1 MPSIKGIWRW
11 KDAIDFSSVSGYITQ
26 DVNFTSNGESF
37 RAIEIRPTLLFY
49 YSSVSSGGEQ
59 IEVGGGTSVQD
70 AYKQIDFGD
79 TAQTVSDEFYA
90 VFSANADATDF
101 IIQMGAVYPVKLL
114 TKGCYLDKDIRIL
127 PPPIDEPV
135 FEERTVTPTAQT
147 QEVTPGA
154 GYDALSKVIVN
165 AVPTETKSVTPT
177 EQEQIIR
184 GSEGSFLSSVSVKA
198 IQASEKTV
206 TENGEYTPA
215 GSTYYKKVTVN
226 VPQYTDVSATTAQA
240 DDVLQ
245 GKSFYPYNGSPLTE
259 GTIPVQTPSNPEFT
273 RKTDTATFPKG
284 YYSSESTVKIA
295 DTEQAKIIPENIK
308 KDTVILG
315 VTGSYAGADVS
326 DTTATQGDVLSGK
339 YFYGSDGVK
348 TEGTMTNHT
357 ETSITLNAGTGDQY
371 VPAGHYSD
379 ILTKLVLNSDAASKI
394 KQGEVILGVT
404 GSYAGGGDQPQLNAP
419 TISIAGTTLSI
430 EDPTTNGNFTSGWKL
445 YDDGAYADQ
454 FLTAVIQLANI
465 QFSTGTHKLT
475 VKSFGTNFKD
485 SAASNEVTYQITEK
499 LATPVVS
506 ISGSIINW
514 ELVPNAS
521 GYLISYS
528 GTASGTQSVSAGTS
542 SYDLEGLL
550 STSGTYTV
558 TVTAKGSGDYIDS
571 DPSNSVTYT
580 NQEQLATPQNVTA
593 AGTTV
598 SWDAVENATSY
609 AVLADGNEIGTVE
622 KASGYTVTF
631 ICQNGMVGFKYSIDN
646 MSANL
651 RIDTAETKNIIVTEY
666 LFIQGQGMT
675 PEVVSY
681 SGGTLEIYANGG
693 QWIFTPTQNNA
704 TITVVDND

>member
-49 YSSVSSGGEQ
+49 YSSVSSGSEQ
-59 IEVGGGTSVQD
+59 IAVGDGTGVQD

-90 VFSANADATDF
+90 VFSANADSTEF

-114 TKGCYLDKDIRIL
+114 TKGCYLDKNIRIL
-127 PPPIDEPV
+127 PPPIDEPI

-147 QEVTPGA
+147 QEVTPGV

-206 TENGEYTPA
+206 TENGEYTPTS
-215 GSTYYKKVTVN
+215 GTYYKKVTVN

-315 VTGSYAGADVS
+315 VTGTFEGGT
-326 DTTATQGDVLSGK
+326 DTTDATAAASDILSGK
-339 YFYGSDGVK
+339 TAYVNGVK
-348 TEGTMTNHT
+348 LTGTI
-357 ETSITLNAGTGDQY
+357 ETYTGEEDELAGTWVFNDT
-371 VPAGHYSD
+371 VDISTAFNYS
-379 ILTKLVLNSDAASKI
+379 LNFVAKYNDN
-394 KQGEVILGVT
+394 
-404 GSYAGGGDQPQLNAP
+404 D
-419 TISIAGTTLSI
+419 
-430 EDPTTNGNFTSGWKL
+430 
-445 YDDGAYADQ
+445 
-454 FLTAVIQLANI
+454 
-465 QFSTGTHKLT
+465 
-475 VKSFGTNFKD
+475 TNF
-485 SAASNEVTYQITEK
+485 
-499 LATPVVS
+499 VS
-506 ISGSIINW
+506 ISAATSGFAKGLAYTAEDANIGTII
-514 ELVPNAS
+514 VYRAS
-521 GYLISYS
+521 GWDYEAYKTIAITSKLSE
-528 GTASGTQSVSAGTS
+528 VSNGDT
-542 SYDLEGLL
+542 LL
-550 STSGTYTV
+550 
-558 TVTAKGSGDYIDS
+558 AWL
-571 DPSNSVTYT
+571 
-580 NQEQLATPQNVTA
+580 QA
-593 AGTTV
+593 
-598 SWDAVENATSY
+598 NAT
-609 AVLADGNEIGTVE
+609 
-622 KASGYTVTF
+622 K
-631 ICQNGMVGFKYSIDN
+631 Q
-646 MSANL
+646 
-651 RIDTAETKNIIVTEY
+651 
-666 LFIQGQGMT
+666 
-675 PEVVSY
+675 
-681 SGGTLEIYANGG
+681 
-693 QWIFTPTQNNA
+693 
-704 TITVVDND
+704 

>member
-11 KDAIDFSSVSGYITQ
+11 KDAIDFSSASGYITQ

-59 IEVGGGTSVQD
+59 IAVGDGTSVQD

-147 QEVTPGA
+147 QEVTPGE

-215 GSTYYKKVTVN
+215 DSTYYKKVTVN

-315 VTGSYAGADVS
+315 VTGTFEGGT
-326 DTTATQGDVLSGK
+326 DTTDATAAASDILSGK
-339 YFYGSDGVK
+339 TAYVNGVK
-348 TEGTMTNHT
+348 LTGTI
-357 ETSITLNAGTGDQY
+357 ETYTGEQDE
-371 VPAGHYSD
+371 
-379 ILTKLVLNSDAASKI
+379 L
-394 KQGEVILGVT
+394 
-404 GSYAGGGDQPQLNAP
+404 
-419 TISIAGTTLSI
+419 AGTT
-430 EDPTTNGNFTSGWKL
+430 K
-445 YDDGAYADQ
+445 Q
-454 FLTAVIQLANI
+454 
-465 QFSTGTHKLT
+465 
-475 VKSFGTNFKD
+475 
-485 SAASNEVTYQITEK
+485 
-499 LATPVVS
+499 
-506 ISGSIINW
+506 
-514 ELVPNAS
+514 
-521 GYLISYS
+521 
-528 GTASGTQSVSAGTS
+528 
-542 SYDLEGLL
+542 
-550 STSGTYTV
+550 
-558 TVTAKGSGDYIDS
+558 
-571 DPSNSVTYT
+571 
-580 NQEQLATPQNVTA
+580 
-593 AGTTV
+593 
-598 SWDAVENATSY
+598 
-609 AVLADGNEIGTVE
+609 
-622 KASGYTVTF
+622 
-631 ICQNGMVGFKYSIDN
+631 
-646 MSANL
+646 
-651 RIDTAETKNIIVTEY
+651 
-666 LFIQGQGMT
+666 
-675 PEVVSY
+675 
-681 SGGTLEIYANGG
+681 
-693 QWIFTPTQNNA
+693 
-704 TITVVDND
+704 

>member
-49 YSSVSSGGEQ
+49 YSSVSSGSEQ
-59 IEVGGGTSVQD
+59 IAVGDGTGVQD

-90 VFSANADATDF
+90 VFSANADSTEF

-114 TKGCYLDKDIRIL
+114 TKGCYLDKNIRIL
-127 PPPIDEPV
+127 PPPIDEPI

-147 QEVTPGA
+147 QEVTPGV

-206 TENGEYTPA
+206 TENGEYTPTS
-215 GSTYYKKVTVN
+215 GTYYKKVTVN

-315 VTGSYAGADVS
+315 VTGTFEGGT
-326 DTTATQGDVLSGK
+326 DTTDATAAASDILSGK
-339 YFYGSDGVK
+339 TAYVNGVK
-348 TEGTMTNHT
+348 LTGTI
-357 ETSITLNAGTGDQY
+357 ETYTGEEDELAGTWVFNDT
-371 VPAGHYSD
+371 VDISTAFNYS
-379 ILTKLVLNSDAASKI
+379 LNFVAKYNDN
-394 KQGEVILGVT
+394 
-404 GSYAGGGDQPQLNAP
+404 D
-419 TISIAGTTLSI
+419 
-430 EDPTTNGNFTSGWKL
+430 
-445 YDDGAYADQ
+445 
-454 FLTAVIQLANI
+454 
-465 QFSTGTHKLT
+465 
-475 VKSFGTNFKD
+475 TNF
-485 SAASNEVTYQITEK
+485 
-499 LATPVVS
+499 VS
-506 ISGSIINW
+506 ISAATSGFAKGIAYTAEDANIGTII
-514 ELVPNAS
+514 VYRAS
-521 GYLISYS
+521 GWDYEAYKTIAITSKLSE
-528 GTASGTQSVSAGTS
+528 VSNGDT
-542 SYDLEGLL
+542 LL
-550 STSGTYTV
+550 
-558 TVTAKGSGDYIDS
+558 AWL
-571 DPSNSVTYT
+571 
-580 NQEQLATPQNVTA
+580 QA
-593 AGTTV
+593 
-598 SWDAVENATSY
+598 NAT
-609 AVLADGNEIGTVE
+609 
-622 KASGYTVTF
+622 K
-631 ICQNGMVGFKYSIDN
+631 Q
-646 MSANL
+646 
-651 RIDTAETKNIIVTEY
+651 
-666 LFIQGQGMT
+666 
-675 PEVVSY
+675 
-681 SGGTLEIYANGG
+681 
-693 QWIFTPTQNNA
+693 
-704 TITVVDND
+704 

>member
-11 KDAIDFSSVSGYITQ
+11 KDAIDFSSASGYITQ

-49 YSSVSSGGEQ
+49 YSSVSSGGEK
-59 IEVGGGTSVQD
+59 IEVGDGTSVQD

-147 QEVTPGA
+147 QEVTPGE

-206 TENGEYTPA
+206 TENGEYTPE

-315 VTGSYAGADVS
+315 VTGTFEGGT
-326 DTTATQGDVLSGK
+326 DTTDATAAASDILSGK
-339 YFYGSDGVK
+339 TAYVNGVK
-348 TEGTMTNHT
+348 LTGTI
-357 ETSITLNAGTGDQY
+357 ETYTGEQDE
-371 VPAGHYSD
+371 
-379 ILTKLVLNSDAASKI
+379 L
-394 KQGEVILGVT
+394 
-404 GSYAGGGDQPQLNAP
+404 
-419 TISIAGTTLSI
+419 AGTT
-430 EDPTTNGNFTSGWKL
+430 K
-445 YDDGAYADQ
+445 Q
-454 FLTAVIQLANI
+454 
-465 QFSTGTHKLT
+465 
-475 VKSFGTNFKD
+475 
-485 SAASNEVTYQITEK
+485 
-499 LATPVVS
+499 
-506 ISGSIINW
+506 
-514 ELVPNAS
+514 
-521 GYLISYS
+521 
-528 GTASGTQSVSAGTS
+528 
-542 SYDLEGLL
+542 
-550 STSGTYTV
+550 
-558 TVTAKGSGDYIDS
+558 
-571 DPSNSVTYT
+571 
-580 NQEQLATPQNVTA
+580 
-593 AGTTV
+593 
-598 SWDAVENATSY
+598 
-609 AVLADGNEIGTVE
+609 
-622 KASGYTVTF
+622 
-631 ICQNGMVGFKYSIDN
+631 
-646 MSANL
+646 
-651 RIDTAETKNIIVTEY
+651 
-666 LFIQGQGMT
+666 
-675 PEVVSY
+675 
-681 SGGTLEIYANGG
+681 
-693 QWIFTPTQNNA
+693 
-704 TITVVDND
+704 

>member
-49 YSSVSSGGEQ
+49 YSSVSSGSEQ
-59 IEVGGGTSVQD
+59 IAVGDGTGVQD

-90 VFSANADATDF
+90 VFSANADSTEF

-114 TKGCYLDKDIRIL
+114 TKGCYLDKNIRIL
-127 PPPIDEPV
+127 PPPIDEPI

-147 QEVTPGA
+147 QEVTPGT

-206 TENGEYTPA
+206 TENGEYTPTS
-215 GSTYYKKVTVN
+215 GTYYKKVTVN

-315 VTGSYAGADVS
+315 VTGTFEGGT
-326 DTTATQGDVLSGK
+326 DTTDATAAASDILSGK
-339 YFYGSDGVK
+339 TAYVNGVK
-348 TEGTMTNHT
+348 LTGTI
-357 ETSITLNAGTGDQY
+357 ETYTGEEDELAGTWVFNDT
-371 VPAGHYSD
+371 VDISTAFNYS
-379 ILTKLVLNSDAASKI
+379 LNFVAKYNDN
-394 KQGEVILGVT
+394 
-404 GSYAGGGDQPQLNAP
+404 D
-419 TISIAGTTLSI
+419 
-430 EDPTTNGNFTSGWKL
+430 
-445 YDDGAYADQ
+445 
-454 FLTAVIQLANI
+454 
-465 QFSTGTHKLT
+465 
-475 VKSFGTNFKD
+475 TNF
-485 SAASNEVTYQITEK
+485 
-499 LATPVVS
+499 VS
-506 ISGSIINW
+506 ISAATSGFAKGIAYTAEDANIGTII
-514 ELVPNAS
+514 VYRAS
-521 GYLISYS
+521 GWDYEAYKTIAITSKLSE
-528 GTASGTQSVSAGTS
+528 VSNGDT
-542 SYDLEGLL
+542 LL
-550 STSGTYTV
+550 
-558 TVTAKGSGDYIDS
+558 AWL
-571 DPSNSVTYT
+571 
-580 NQEQLATPQNVTA
+580 QA
-593 AGTTV
+593 
-598 SWDAVENATSY
+598 NAT
-609 AVLADGNEIGTVE
+609 
-622 KASGYTVTF
+622 K
-631 ICQNGMVGFKYSIDN
+631 Q
-646 MSANL
+646 
-651 RIDTAETKNIIVTEY
+651 
-666 LFIQGQGMT
+666 
-675 PEVVSY
+675 
-681 SGGTLEIYANGG
+681 
-693 QWIFTPTQNNA
+693 
-704 TITVVDND
+704 

>member
-49 YSSVSSGGEQ
+49 YSSVSSGSEQ
-59 IEVGGGTSVQD
+59 IAVGDGTGVQD

-90 VFSANADATDF
+90 VFSANADSTEF

-114 TKGCYLDKDIRIL
+114 TKGCYLDKNIRIL
-127 PPPIDEPV
+127 PPPIDEPI

-147 QEVTPGA
+147 QEVTPGV

-206 TENGEYTPA
+206 TENGEYTPTS
-215 GSTYYKKVTVN
+215 GTYYKKVTVN

-315 VTGSYAGADVS
+315 VTGSYAGTDVS

-348 TEGTMTNHT
+348 TEGTIPVHT
-357 ETSITLNAGTGDQY
+357 ETSIILNAGTGDQY

-404 GSYAGGGDQPQLNAP
+404 GSYAGSGSAIEVATEAEMANILSSATADDNGKIYRYIGTTGTYVNGALYWLEVPVEPIEP
-419 TISIAGTTLSI
+419 TTDELAGTWVFNDTVDISTAFNYSL
-430 EDPTTNGNFTSGWKL
+430 NFVAK
-445 YDDGAYADQ
+445 YNDND
-454 FLTAVIQLANI
+454 
-465 QFSTGTHKLT
+465 
-475 VKSFGTNFKD
+475 TNF
-485 SAASNEVTYQITEK
+485 
-499 LATPVVS
+499 VS
-506 ISGSIINW
+506 ISATTSGFAKGIAYTAEDANIGTII
-514 ELVPNAS
+514 VYRAS
-521 GYLISYS
+521 GWDYEAYKTIAITSKLSE
-528 GTASGTQSVSAGTS
+528 VSNGDT
-542 SYDLEGLL
+542 LL
-550 STSGTYTV
+550 
-558 TVTAKGSGDYIDS
+558 AWL
-571 DPSNSVTYT
+571 
-580 NQEQLATPQNVTA
+580 QA
-593 AGTTV
+593 
-598 SWDAVENATSY
+598 NAT
-609 AVLADGNEIGTVE
+609 
-622 KASGYTVTF
+622 K
-631 ICQNGMVGFKYSIDN
+631 Q
-646 MSANL
+646 
-651 RIDTAETKNIIVTEY
+651 
-666 LFIQGQGMT
+666 
-675 PEVVSY
+675 
-681 SGGTLEIYANGG
+681 
-693 QWIFTPTQNNA
+693 
-704 TITVVDND
+704 

>member
-59 IEVGGGTSVQD
+59 IAVGDGTSVQD

-90 VFSANADATDF
+90 VFSANADSTEF

-114 TKGCYLDKDIRIL
+114 TKGCYLDKNIRIL

-147 QEVTPGA
+147 QEVTPGV

-206 TENGEYTPA
+206 TENGEYTPTSGA
-215 GSTYYKKVTVN
+215 YYKKVTVN

-315 VTGSYAGADVS
+315 VTGTFEGGT
-326 DTTATQGDVLSGK
+326 DTTDATAAASDILSGK
-339 YFYGSDGVK
+339 TAYVNGVK
-348 TEGTMTNHT
+348 LTGTI
-357 ETSITLNAGTGDQY
+357 ETYTGEEDELAGTW
-371 VPAGHYSD
+371 VF
-379 ILTKLVLNSDAASKI
+379 N
-394 KQGEVILGVT
+394 E
-404 GSYAGGGDQPQLNAP
+404 QLN
-419 TISIAGTTLSI
+419 TTALA
-430 EDPTTNGNFTSGWKL
+430 TTYVNFTSNGKTCSSIQRNYSGRPFVRNEMFYNFDGLDQNVYDMAVWVNEAYKTITITSKL
-445 YDDGAYADQ
+445 
-454 FLTAVIQLANI
+454 
-465 QFSTGTHKLT
+465 S
-475 VKSFGTNFKD
+475 
-485 SAASNEVTYQITEK
+485 EVTDGETL
-499 LATPVVS
+499 LA
-506 ISGSIINW
+506 W
-514 ELVPNAS
+514 LQA
-521 GYLISYS
+521 
-528 GTASGTQSVSAGTS
+528 
-542 SYDLEGLL
+542 
-550 STSGTYTV
+550 
-558 TVTAKGSGDYIDS
+558 
-571 DPSNSVTYT
+571 
-580 NQEQLATPQNVTA
+580 
-593 AGTTV
+593 
-598 SWDAVENATSY
+598 NAT
-609 AVLADGNEIGTVE
+609 
-622 KASGYTVTF
+622 K
-631 ICQNGMVGFKYSIDN
+631 Q
-646 MSANL
+646 
-651 RIDTAETKNIIVTEY
+651 
-666 LFIQGQGMT
+666 
-675 PEVVSY
+675 
-681 SGGTLEIYANGG
+681 
-693 QWIFTPTQNNA
+693 
-704 TITVVDND
+704 

>member
-49 YSSVSSGGEQ
+49 YSSVSSGSEQ
-59 IEVGGGTSVQD
+59 IAVGDGTGVQD

-90 VFSANADATDF
+90 VFSANADSTEF

-114 TKGCYLDKDIRIL
+114 TKGCYLDKNIRIL
-127 PPPIDEPV
+127 PPPIDEPI

-147 QEVTPGA
+147 QEVTPGT

-206 TENGEYTPA
+206 TENGEYTPTS
-215 GSTYYKKVTVN
+215 GTYYKKVTVN

-315 VTGSYAGADVS
+315 VTGTFEGGT
-326 DTTATQGDVLSGK
+326 DTTDATAAASDILSGK
-339 YFYGSDGVK
+339 TAYVNGVK
-348 TEGTMTNHT
+348 LTGTI
-357 ETSITLNAGTGDQY
+357 ETYT
-371 VPAGHYSD
+371 
-379 ILTKLVLNSDAASKI
+379 
-394 KQGEVILGVT
+394 GEV
-404 GSYAGGGDQPQLNAP
+404 
-419 TISIAGTTLSI
+419 
-430 EDPTTNGNFTSGWKL
+430 
-445 YDDGAYADQ
+445 
-454 FLTAVIQLANI
+454 
-465 QFSTGTHKLT
+465 
-475 VKSFGTNFKD
+475 
-485 SAASNEVTYQITEK
+485 
-499 LATPVVS
+499 
-506 ISGSIINW
+506 
-514 ELVPNAS
+514 
-521 GYLISYS
+521 
-528 GTASGTQSVSAGTS
+528 
-542 SYDLEGLL
+542 
-550 STSGTYTV
+550 
-558 TVTAKGSGDYIDS
+558 
-571 DPSNSVTYT
+571 
-580 NQEQLATPQNVTA
+580 
-593 AGTTV
+593 
-598 SWDAVENATSY
+598 
-609 AVLADGNEIGTVE
+609 
-622 KASGYTVTF
+622 
-631 ICQNGMVGFKYSIDN
+631 
-646 MSANL
+646 
-651 RIDTAETKNIIVTEY
+651 
-666 LFIQGQGMT
+666 
-675 PEVVSY
+675 
-681 SGGTLEIYANGG
+681 
-693 QWIFTPTQNNA
+693 
-704 TITVVDND
+704 